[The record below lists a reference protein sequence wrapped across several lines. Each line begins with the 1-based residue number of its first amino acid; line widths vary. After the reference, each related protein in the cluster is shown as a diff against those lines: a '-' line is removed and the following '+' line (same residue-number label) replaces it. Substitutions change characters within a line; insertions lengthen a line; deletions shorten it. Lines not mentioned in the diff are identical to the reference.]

1 MIIMSKLLSK
11 LVPNANLGCW
21 GPMLIFC
28 RKRRLP
34 SQAAPCSASSMWLRR
49 QDLEESGILPALLAG
64 DYGDCAPGKLPAE
77 EVAEE
82 CAPCHLSVLRVSL
95 GSCVL
100 GSLCVPANFPI
111 QNAVIKAL
119 HARK

>member
-1 MIIMSKLLSK
+1 
-11 LVPNANLGCW
+11 
-21 GPMLIFC
+21 MLITC

-34 SQAAPCSASSMWLRR
+34 SQAVPCSASSTWLRR

-82 CAPCHLSVLRVSL
+82 CAPCHPPVCVCRL
-95 GSCVL
+95 GRARSAACVCL
-100 GSLCVPANFPI
+100 QTFLLKMLQSKLFTQGSETL
-111 QNAVIKAL
+111 
-119 HARK
+119 

>member
-1 MIIMSKLLSK
+1 
-11 LVPNANLGCW
+11 
-21 GPMLIFC
+21 
-28 RKRRLP
+28 
-34 SQAAPCSASSMWLRR
+34 MWLHL

-82 CAPCHLSVLRVSL
+82 CAPCHLPVLRVSL
-95 GSCVL
+95 RSCVL
-100 GSLCVPANFPI
+100 GSLCVPAAFPI
-111 QNAVIKAL
+111 QNAAITPP